1 MWEEEDRM
9 AAPLVKVFTVLLAI
23 NVVLFLGGV
32 RVVGED
38 NNDFISNFIDID
50 ASENGSVVPSST
62 IEDSL
67 PESFTQG
74 GSSLLQFIDSLGAM
88 QDMAFF
94 IINIVFT
101 PLGLFVSTGLPSA
114 LVMLF
119 GIPLMTMMFFGI
131 AYFIRSGA

>member
-1 MWEEEDRM
+1 M
-9 AAPLVKVFTVLLAI
+9 AAPLTKVFTLLLCI

-32 RVVGED
+32 RVIGDD
-38 NNDFISNFIDID
+38 NNDFINNFIDVD
-50 ASENGSVVPSST
+50 SSVNGSVVPSDA
-62 IEDSL
+62 IEESL

-101 PLGLFVSTGLPSA
+101 PLGLFVSTGMPSQ
-114 LVMLF
+114 LVMIF
-119 GIPLMTMMFFGI
+119 GIPLMTMMFFGV